1 MAEDLTPKIVSM
13 ADNAEFRAG
22 GGARE
27 TTVVRYMI
35 GRFGPFE
42 HVFERGPQRFEIDR
56 VMQERR
62 AALEGLV

>member
-13 ADNAEFRAG
+13 SDNAEFRPG

-42 HVFERGPQRFEIDR
+42 SVFDRGPSRFEIDR

-62 AALEGLV
+62 SALEGLV